1 MEIFKCEII
10 GKRKE
15 RMIKNIADYREKLHR
30 YSFERRARN
39 MKIGKDGG
47 KIDGVQSCT
56 G

>member
-1 MEIFKCEII
+1 MWNYREE
-10 GKRKE
+10 KRE
-15 RMIKNIADYREKLHR
+15 NDKNIADYREKLHG

>member
-1 MEIFKCEII
+1 MWNYREE
-10 GKRKE
+10 KRE
-15 RMIKNIADYREKLHR
+15 NDKNIADYREKLHR

-47 KIDGVQSCT
+47 RIDGVQSCT

>member
-1 MEIFKCEII
+1 MWNYREE
-10 GKRKE
+10 KRE
-15 RMIKNIADYREKLHR
+15 NDKNIADYREKLKR